1 MQKVKEQLAEGSKS
15 KLLEMYN
22 YKSFIQLLES
32 NLDNQKPAQVELP
45 LSWVEPGACTLKLFM
60 AVIYGFL

>member
-15 KLLEMYN
+15 KLLEMY
-22 YKSFIQLLES
+22 SFIQLLES

-45 LSWVEPGACTLKLFM
+45 HSWVEPGPCTIKLFM

>member
-45 LSWVEPGACTLKLFM
+45 HS
-60 AVIYGFL
+60 